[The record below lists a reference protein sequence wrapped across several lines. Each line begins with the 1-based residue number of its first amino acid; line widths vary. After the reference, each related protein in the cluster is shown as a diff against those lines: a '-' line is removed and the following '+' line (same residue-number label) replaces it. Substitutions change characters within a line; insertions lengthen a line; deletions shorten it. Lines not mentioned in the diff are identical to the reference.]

1 MSCIS
6 IYVYDATSTTRYRYM
21 QLVAA
26 GGSYPYPFTD
36 RLQHETRPHA
46 VTHSLQLCTPPARFA
61 DSSTMQLSSHQCYS
75 SDLLNARVYV
85 LYTVRV
91 ADSDDAAT
99 VTSSRVSHHRN
110 EPTSMVITYWE
121 CTVDSEPFAIASV
134 LACTVLNP

>member
-26 GGSYPYPFTD
+26 GGSYSYPFTD

-46 VTHSLQLCTPPARFA
+46 VTARFA
-61 DSSTMQLSSHQCYS
+61 DSSTMQLSSHQYYS
-75 SDLLNARVYV
+75 SDLINARVYV
-85 LYTVRV
+85 LYTMRF

-134 LACTVLNP
+134 LACNVLNP